1 MRLSRFLRTKRAYC
15 SGDGVK
21 EGQREAWYAPS
32 HETDMRLN
40 VVQHGGYV
48 GVEVN
53 QRQADGGGQLVA
65 VVVGDVFNPDGDLA
79 PAACEPIAAG
89 RT

>member
-1 MRLSRFLRTKRAYC
+1 
-15 SGDGVK
+15 
-21 EGQREAWYAPS
+21 
-32 HETDMRLN
+32 MRLN

-89 RT
+89 RK